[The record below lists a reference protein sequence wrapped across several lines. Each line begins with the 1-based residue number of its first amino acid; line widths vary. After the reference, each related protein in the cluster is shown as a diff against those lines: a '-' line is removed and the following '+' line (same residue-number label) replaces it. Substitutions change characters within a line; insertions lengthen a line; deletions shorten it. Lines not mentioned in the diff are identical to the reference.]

1 VFRRLT
7 RDHPEFG
14 ICILPAVEKMLNR
27 SLTMVGEMAFRSVRY
42 RLIRYLCEMAEHDGR
57 QTSAGIVIDGAPHG
71 DDLAMAIGAARQSVS
86 TVLAELIRSGDIQR
100 PAPRTFVI
108 PDVES
113 LREELR
119 VLR

>member
-1 VFRRLT
+1 
-7 RDHPEFG
+7 
-14 ICILPAVEKMLNR
+14 
-27 SLTMVGEMAFRSVRY
+27 MVGEMAFRSVRY

-57 QTSAGIVIDGAPHG
+57 QTPAGIVIDGAPHG